1 MSQFP
6 NIQCF
11 IFSALL
17 EYFVESARIL
27 AVLPVPSISHQ
38 IVYRPLTQELARRG
52 HEVTVITPD
61 PAFPKG
67 KTPPN
72 LTEIDVHD
80 SYKIWTERLN
90 TIPENK
96 ERDAL
101 EELEIFLDLGYELSD
116 AQLSHED
123 VKALIK
129 NKKEDYFDL
138 LIIESCETI
147 SLGYSHIFTAP
158 VILISSLSQSY
169 DEIDMIGAA
178 IHPILYTSIHKIKNS
193 YDLTPWDKIKE
204 LYNYYKYLKIYER
217 DEIRKHV
224 MLKKHFGAEVPSI
237 SVLKNNIDMFFI
249 NVNPI
254 FEGVRPVP
262 PSVVYIGGL
271 HRKPTKELPMEL
283 KSYLDSSKYGVIYI
297 SFGTNVDPT
306 LLPADRIEVLV
317 KTLSQLPYDILWK
330 WNGDVLPGRTDNIR
344 IAKWLPQQDLLR
356 HPKVKLFITQG
367 GLQSTDE
374 AIIAGVPLIG
384 IPMFGDQRFNV
395 ERYVY
400 HKIGVKL
407 DMDTLT
413 VEEFKNAIE
422 TVIGNESYRQNVVS
436 LRNKM
441 YDQPQPP
448 LERAVWWT
456 EHVLRHGGARHLR
469 GPAANMSW
477 AEYLELELVFTLLL
491 GLLTVL
497 LFSILVLY
505 LIWQCVLTKYLR
517 MRIKCE

>member
-1 MSQFP
+1 MFQLSNLFV
-6 NIQCF
+6 
-11 IFSALL
+11 FSALL
-17 EYFVESARIL
+17 EFAVESARIL

-80 SYKIWTERLN
+80 SYKIWTATLN
-90 TIPENK
+90 KIPKNK
-96 ERDAL
+96 ERNVL
-101 EELEIFLDLGYELSD
+101 EEVKLFLDLGCEVSD
-116 AQLSHED
+116 AELSHED

-129 NKKEDYFDL
+129 SKKEDYVDL
-138 LIIESCETI
+138 LIIEASETI
-147 SLGYSHIFTAP
+147 FLGYSYIFKAP
-158 VILISSLSQSY
+158 VILISSLSLSY

-178 IHPILYTSIHKIKNS
+178 IHPILYTSINRIKNS
-193 YDLTPWDKIKE
+193 YDLTLWDKIKE
-204 LYNYYKYLKIYER
+204 FYNYYKYLKMHEKYEM
-217 DEIRKHV
+217 RKHA
-224 MLKKHFGAEVPSI
+224 MLKKHFGPEVPPI
-237 SVLKNNIDMFFI
+237 SVLKNNIDMFFV

-271 HRKPTKELPMEL
+271 HHKPNKELPIEL
-283 KSYLDSSKYGVIYI
+283 KSYLDTSKNGVIYI

-306 LLPADRIEVLV
+306 LLPGDRIEVLV
-317 KTLSQLPYDILWK
+317 KTLSQMPYDVLWK

-344 IAKWLPQQDLLR
+344 IAKWLPQQDLLG
-356 HPKVKLFITQG
+356 HPKMKLFITQG

-384 IPMFGDQRFNV
+384 IPMFGDQIFNV

-400 HKIGVKL
+400 HKIGLKL
-407 DMDTLT
+407 DLDTLT
-413 VEEFKNAIE
+413 VEQFRNAIE

-441 YDQPQPP
+441 YDLPQPP

-477 AEYLELELVFTLLL
+477 TEYLELELVSILLL
-491 GLLTVL
+491 GLFTVL
-497 LFSILVLY
+497 TLSILVMY
-505 LIWQCVLTKYLR
+505 FTWKCVLSKYLR
-517 MRIKCE
+517 IKIKGD